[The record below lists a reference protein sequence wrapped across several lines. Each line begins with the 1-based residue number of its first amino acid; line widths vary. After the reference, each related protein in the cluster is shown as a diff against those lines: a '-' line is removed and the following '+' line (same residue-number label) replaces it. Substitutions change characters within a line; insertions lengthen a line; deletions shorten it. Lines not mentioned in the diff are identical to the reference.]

1 MLMKE
6 LEERPKL
13 GMLKEI
19 AALELESSCVVLK
32 RKRQENDDQAKRGHG
47 SIPDR
52 GGKVARSGEEGEN
65 MQGMPE

>member
-1 MLMKE
+1 MKE

-13 GMLKEI
+13 GMMKEI
-19 AALELESSCVVLK
+19 AALELESGCAVLK
-32 RKRQENDDQAKRGHG
+32 NDDQAKRRHD

-52 GGKVARSGEEGEN
+52 GGKVAKSREKGEN